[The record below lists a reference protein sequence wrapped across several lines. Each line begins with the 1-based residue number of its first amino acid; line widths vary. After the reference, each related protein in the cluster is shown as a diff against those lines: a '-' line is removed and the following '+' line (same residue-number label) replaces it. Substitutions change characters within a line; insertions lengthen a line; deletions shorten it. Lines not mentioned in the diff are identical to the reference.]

1 MSQDPDQ
8 DPIQSL
14 ESLGLPNYEARV
26 FVALQ
31 KLGTGTAKEVSDV
44 GDIPRSQ
51 VYGAADSL
59 EERGLIEIQ
68 DSTPKTFRPVSL
80 PEARERLQER
90 FRRNQEQA
98 FEYLDEVQNEQ
109 RATAEEQ
116 EGVWRLSGQAAVEG
130 RTRKLVEDATDRV
143 VLGFN
148 EGVSFADELRDRVAE
163 KRQTGVSVTVL
174 EQDPGAREEL
184 REAGFEVVEPRI
196 TETAQAG
203 RLLVVDRDTIL
214 MSVLDDD
221 GTETAIWSAHT
232 GFARVLVQLVEDAVV
247 GPAEP
252 T

>member
-1 MSQDPDQ
+1 MSVDPDQ

-14 ESLGLPNYEARV
+14 EALGLPNYEARV

-44 GDIPRSQ
+44 GEIPRSQ

-80 PEARERLQER
+80 PEARKRLQER
-90 FRRNQEQA
+90 FRRNQERA
-98 FEYLDEVQNEQ
+98 FEYLDRVQNKHD
-109 RATAEEQ
+109 ATAEEQ

-130 RTRKLVEDATDRV
+130 RTRSLVEDATERI

-148 EGVSFADELRDRVAE
+148 EGVEFTEKLRQQVLE
-163 KRQTGVSVTVL
+163 KREEGVDVQVI
-174 EQDPGAREEL
+174 EEDAGIREEL
-184 REAGFEVVEPRI
+184 EAAGFEAVEPRI
-196 TETAQAG
+196 SETAQAG

-214 MSVLDDD
+214 MSVLDEQ
-221 GTETAIWSAHT
+221 GTETAIWSAHS
-232 GFARVLVQLVEDAVV
+232 GFARVLVPLVEDAVI
-247 GPAEP
+247 GLGESA
-252 T
+252 